1 MMRAINEP
9 IAADLLEDLQ
19 RGRLSQT
26 CKPCAI
32 TEAAGYSCTSCERPT
47 GLADWYRPALSDAK
61 RASLVRAHVARRNG
75 SQMNHGPQG
84 ETYASATGVIR
95 AERHGDRSG
104 VPPRRLGRLGPPHG
118 QLDADPDHDRAHYR
132 EPLSR
137 AALGAACTGRD
148 GRALTGRCGSND
160 GCCSTDISEPTPVT
174 RDETPRQ

>member
-1 MMRAINEP
+1 MSERSAMGRLDDPIARSRRSSTRRQGQTRRAGGARAINEP

-84 ETYASATGVIR
+84 ETYASATR
-95 AERHGDRSG
+95 A
-104 VPPRRLGRLGPPHG
+104 
-118 QLDADPDHDRAHYR
+118 QQ
-132 EPLSR
+132 
-137 AALGAACTGRD
+137 ACV
-148 GRALTGRCGSND
+148 A
-160 GCCSTDISEPTPVT
+160 
-174 RDETPRQ
+174 RDEIGR